1 MPTPHSVPTHLEAD
15 VAIVGSGFGGLT
27 AAQRL
32 AKTGL
37 RVVLISSTPEHLFQP
52 LLYQVATGVLSSEE
66 IAPDIAGILRKHR
79 NIEVRLG
86 TVTDVDPDAG
96 VLHFRHESGTETVRF
111 RYLIAATGAT
121 QSYFGRNEFAQYS
134 YALKTIEDAT
144 KLRTQIRQ
152 NFERAAQTTDDDLRR
167 RLLSFVIVGAG
178 PTGVEVAGQIRELA
192 TRYYKRDDVSVY
204 LVEGAGDALPVYGGS
219 LSAYAKKSLEA
230 GGVELLLNSLVTDM
244 DSEGVTVKIGSGA
257 ATRKIAADTII
268 WSAGVQASPF
278 TAVLAEATGA
288 ETDRAG
294 RILINQDLT
303 VGGYANVYAIGDM
316 TSLNGYPGQSPV
328 AMQEARHAADV
339 ISRKKLP
346 GTPFKYRDK
355 GSMSVI
361 SRFSAVVAINE
372 KIRFRGM
379 FAWIT
384 WLAVHLFY
392 LIGFR
397 NRFAAIASWLYAFIG
412 SKRPGFEQVD
422 RRRAAAVPQEQS
434 RAS

>member
-66 IAPDIAGILRKHR
+66 IAPDIANILKKHK
-79 NIEVRLG
+79 NIEVRRG

-96 VLHFRHESGTETVRF
+96 VLHFRHDGPTETVRF

-134 YALKTIEDAT
+134 YALKTIDDAT

-152 NFERAAQTTDDDLRR
+152 NFEEAAQTTDEDLRR

-244 DSEGVTVKIGSGA
+244 DSDGVTIKIGAGA

-268 WSAGVQASPF
+268 WSAGVQASAF

-346 GTPFKYRDK
+346 GTAFTYHDK

-379 FAWIT
+379 LAWIT

-397 NRFAAIASWLYAFIG
+397 NRFAAIASWLYAFVG
-412 SKRPGFEQVD
+412 SNRPGFEQAD
-422 RRRAAAVPQEQS
+422 RATVILEEQS